1 MQLFEHKVRDILNAY
16 GIPVP
21 RGGLAGDA
29 DQAWALAQT
38 LGAAVEVRPAV
49 VPSPPSGAAMPPAE
63 VQHAAQRLLGAQAG
77 GQTVE
82 RVLVVESPPLKWQAY
97 AYVSLDRW
105 EEKPF
110 LLASVNP
117 VENIYSSKYLEQA
130 GIPYLHFG
138 LGEGLRQFQT
148 RALAKALG
156 VTGPAINQVGT
167 ILWNLHRIWVNYDA
181 EFLAASP
188 LVQTEDGRFLVSGSL
203 SVDEDALYRHPEL
216 KADEER
222 AILFTANEREA
233 EKQGSPWV
241 DLDGDIGMFVGG
253 SGMGM
258 AANDVLRLHGGRAAN
273 FSDVGGGP
281 SPERVAGAF
290 GLMFA
295 NPRIK
300 GVLAFYFG
308 GISRCDDFAKGLIM
322 AIEKHRPA
330 VPIVIKLA
338 GTAEKEGRA
347 ILQQAMASN
356 VALYSCI
363 KFLGGI
369 EATIDE
375 LALKIVGLTREA

>member
-1 MQLFEHKVRDILNAY
+1 MQLFEHKVRDIFNAY

-21 RGGLAGDA
+21 KGGLADDA

-38 LGAAVEVRPAV
+38 LGATVEIRPVVVPTVAGEAVLAKEVQPAV
-49 VPSPPSGAAMPPAE
+49 
-63 VQHAAQRLLGAQAG
+63 QRLLG
-77 GQTVE
+77 QTAE
-82 RVLVVESPPLKWQAY
+82 RVLVAESPPAKWKAY
-97 AYVSLDRW
+97 VYVSLDRW

-110 LLASVNP
+110 LLASLKP
-117 VENIYSSKYLEQA
+117 VENIYSSKYLERA
-130 GIPYLHFG
+130 GIQYLHFS

-156 VTGPAINQVGT
+156 VAGPAINQVGT
-167 ILWNLHRIWVNYDA
+167 ILWNLHRVWIDYDA
-181 EFLAASP
+181 EFVAASP
-188 LVQTEDGRFLVSGSL
+188 LVQTEDGRFLASGSL

-216 KADEER
+216 KPEEER
-222 AILFTANEREA
+222 AILSTANEREA

-258 AANDVLRLHGGRAAN
+258 AANDVVTLYGGKPAN

-290 GLMFA
+290 GLMFT
-295 NPRIK
+295 NPRLK

-322 AIEKHRPA
+322 SIEKHRPRI
-330 VPIVIKLA
+330 PIVIKLA

-347 ILQQAMASN
+347 MLEQAMASD
-356 VALYSCI
+356 ARLYSCI

-369 EATIDE
+369 ETTIDD
-375 LALKIVGLTREA
+375 LARSIVGLTKGA